1 MSTRT
6 SRLICCA
13 GPPLEFTEIDT
24 LKLSADEEH
33 QQNVAAAAV
42 ARPRPHAEE
51 RGDGMPRRRRNM
63 GNRMM
68 AQRRAQQVED
78 WVEEEDDA
86 EEVPEFQASGKI
98 GAKKQRKLEEKQA
111 RKAQREAEE
120 AEREE
125 RKKLESKRE
134 EERRKE
140 EERIRLEEERQEEEK
155 RKAKEEEEKREYE
168 EYLKLKESFVVEE
181 EGVEESM
188 TEEESRSFLME
199 FLEYVKKTK
208 VIQLEDLASHF
219 GLRTQVGS
227 RAGLGWQH
235 SHYSRNISSAFIL
248 HLAFPPGSL
257 LSNHPIPPIS
267 SARVLL
273 SHFQLMKPS
282 LPQLLITPRPKEQEV
297 EVLRVIPLH
306 TKGFSLLRL
315 LIEVVSLAS
324 SLSSLPSKKS
334 SDWHKYAQWSQLS
347 YVFWQQEGKAGAK
360 LAQILGVP
368 RRENGSIGSKLF
380 TAASTKSNS
389 HRQRA
394 ASTGK
399 HS

>member
-1 MSTRT
+1 
-6 SRLICCA
+6 A
-13 GPPLEFTEIDT
+13 
-24 LKLSADEEH
+24 ADEEH

-78 WVEEEDDA
+78 WVEVESEVSFCSAVEEDDA

-219 GLRTQVGS
+219 GLRTQDVINRIQDLMADGTLTGVIDD
-227 RAGLGWQH
+227 RGK
-235 SHYSRNISSAFIL
+235 FIY
-248 HLAFPPGSL
+248 
-257 LSNHPIPPIS
+257 
-267 SARVLL
+267 
-273 SHFQLMKPS
+273 
-282 LPQLLITPRPKEQEV
+282 ITPEEMAAVAQYIKQRG
-297 EVLRVIPLH
+297 RVSIAELAQASN
-306 TKGFSLLRL
+306 SLINLQP
-315 LIEVVSLAS
+315 E
-324 SLSSLPSKKS
+324 
-334 SDWHKYAQWSQLS
+334 SQ
-347 YVFWQQEGKAGAK
+347 AGA
-360 LAQILGVP
+360 LTVA
-368 RRENGSIGSKLF
+368 
-380 TAASTKSNS
+380 
-389 HRQRA
+389 
-394 ASTGK
+394 
-399 HS
+399 

>member
-1 MSTRT
+1 
-6 SRLICCA
+6 A
-13 GPPLEFTEIDT
+13 
-24 LKLSADEEH
+24 ADEEH
-33 QQNVAAAAV
+33 QQNVVAAAV
-42 ARPRPHAEE
+42 ARPRPLAEE

-68 AQRRAQQVED
+68 AQRRAQQAED
-78 WVEEEDDA
+78 WVEGNVWLSSQFKICHLRNVAEEDDA
-86 EEVPEFQASGKI
+86 EEVPEFQVSGKI

-208 VIQLEDLASHF
+208 VIQLEDLASHL
-219 GLRTQVGS
+219 GLRTQDAINRIQDLMADGTLTGVIDDRGKFIYITPEEMAAVAQYIKQRGRVSIAELAQASNSLINLQPDS
-227 RAGLGWQH
+227 RAV
-235 SHYSRNISSAFIL
+235 APTV
-248 HLAFPPGSL
+248 A
-257 LSNHPIPPIS
+257 
-267 SARVLL
+267 
-273 SHFQLMKPS
+273 
-282 LPQLLITPRPKEQEV
+282 
-297 EVLRVIPLH
+297 
-306 TKGFSLLRL
+306 
-315 LIEVVSLAS
+315 
-324 SLSSLPSKKS
+324 
-334 SDWHKYAQWSQLS
+334 
-347 YVFWQQEGKAGAK
+347 
-360 LAQILGVP
+360 
-368 RRENGSIGSKLF
+368 
-380 TAASTKSNS
+380 
-389 HRQRA
+389 
-394 ASTGK
+394 
-399 HS
+399 

>member
-1 MSTRT
+1 
-6 SRLICCA
+6 A
-13 GPPLEFTEIDT
+13 
-24 LKLSADEEH
+24 ADEEH

-63 GNRMM
+63 GTRMM
-68 AQRRAQQVED
+68 AQRRAQQA
-78 WVEEEDDA
+78 EEWGEGNIWFKEDDA
-86 EEVPEFQASGKI
+86 EDVPELQVSGKI

-208 VIQLEDLASHF
+208 VIQLEDLASHL
-219 GLRTQVGS
+219 GLRTQDAINRIQDLMADGTLTGVIDDRGKFIYITPEEMAAVAQYIKQRGRVSIAELAQASNSLINLQPDS
-227 RAGLGWQH
+227 RAV
-235 SHYSRNISSAFIL
+235 APTV
-248 HLAFPPGSL
+248 A
-257 LSNHPIPPIS
+257 
-267 SARVLL
+267 
-273 SHFQLMKPS
+273 
-282 LPQLLITPRPKEQEV
+282 
-297 EVLRVIPLH
+297 
-306 TKGFSLLRL
+306 
-315 LIEVVSLAS
+315 
-324 SLSSLPSKKS
+324 
-334 SDWHKYAQWSQLS
+334 
-347 YVFWQQEGKAGAK
+347 
-360 LAQILGVP
+360 
-368 RRENGSIGSKLF
+368 
-380 TAASTKSNS
+380 
-389 HRQRA
+389 
-394 ASTGK
+394 
-399 HS
+399 

>member
-1 MSTRT
+1 
-6 SRLICCA
+6 A
-13 GPPLEFTEIDT
+13 
-24 LKLSADEEH
+24 ADEEH
-33 QQNVAAAAV
+33 QQNVAAAAAV
-42 ARPRPHAEE
+42 ARPRAHAEE

-68 AQRRAQQVED
+68 AQRRAQQAED
-78 WVEEEDDA
+78 WVEGNVWRFKICCLLFNAEEDDA
-86 EEVPEFQASGKI
+86 EEVPEFQVSGKI

-208 VIQLEDLASHF
+208 VIQLEDLASHL
-219 GLRTQVGS
+219 GLRTQDAINRIQDLMADGMLTGVIDDRGKFIYITPEEMAAVAQYIKQRGRVSIAELAQASNSLINLQPDS
-227 RAGLGWQH
+227 RAV
-235 SHYSRNISSAFIL
+235 APTV
-248 HLAFPPGSL
+248 A
-257 LSNHPIPPIS
+257 
-267 SARVLL
+267 
-273 SHFQLMKPS
+273 
-282 LPQLLITPRPKEQEV
+282 
-297 EVLRVIPLH
+297 
-306 TKGFSLLRL
+306 
-315 LIEVVSLAS
+315 
-324 SLSSLPSKKS
+324 
-334 SDWHKYAQWSQLS
+334 
-347 YVFWQQEGKAGAK
+347 
-360 LAQILGVP
+360 
-368 RRENGSIGSKLF
+368 
-380 TAASTKSNS
+380 
-389 HRQRA
+389 
-394 ASTGK
+394 
-399 HS
+399 